1 MKREKGITLISLIIY
16 IIVLLLVLTMLT
28 KITSS
33 LYFNVKEI
41 DSDFDIAV
49 DIAKFNMYFLN
60 DIKNKSVTAN
70 VIDKNTIEL
79 IYSDNSEKITYKGT
93 SGALYRN
100 KVKVLDNLDAIEIT
114 EMGKN
119 IQVYLKI
126 GNYSKTTSYIIEPK
140 PI

>member
-16 IIVLLLVLTMLT
+16 IIVLLIVLTMLT

-33 LYFNVKEI
+33 LYSNVKEI

-60 DIKNKSVTAN
+60 DI
-70 VIDKNTIEL
+70 
-79 IYSDNSEKITYKGT
+79 
-93 SGALYRN
+93 
-100 KVKVLDNLDAIEIT
+100 EIT
-114 EMGKN
+114 EIGKN

-126 GNYSKTTSYIIEPK
+126 GDYSKTTSYIIEPK

>member
-28 KITSS
+28 RITSS

-41 DSDFDIAV
+41 DSDFDTAV

-60 DIKNKSVTAN
+60 DIKNKPVTAN
-70 VIDKNTIEL
+70 V
-79 IYSDNSEKITYKGT
+79 EKITYKCT

-100 KVKVLDNLDAIEIT
+100 KVKVFDNLDAIEIT
-114 EMGKN
+114 EIGKN

-126 GNYSKTTSYIIEPK
+126 GDYSKTTSYIIEPK